1 MDTKLK
7 ILHLEDLQS
16 DIDLVDRELKKG
28 TFEFEKLVV
37 SNRNDYEKALNSFQP
52 DIILSDHSLPAFNS
66 VEALKLAR
74 EMIYYDVPFILV
86 TGTVSEDFAV
96 EMMKKGIYDYIL
108 KDRIQR
114 LPQAVLNAIE
124 KKKTVAEGTKFQ
136 IDEFIQMVKQGP
148 RVSRVDEAKVEY
160 EETTGMLE
168 GFTVKRSM

>member
-1 MDTKLK
+1 MK

-124 KKKTVAEGTKFQ
+124 K
-136 IDEFIQMVKQGP
+136 
-148 RVSRVDEAKVEY
+148 R
-160 EETTGMLE
+160 
-168 GFTVKRSM
+168 KRKLKGRNFLKE